1 MTHTRPDPAHRGL
14 RLTAAAIV
22 IGGLLAASPARA
34 AEPDAPTTAGEPPPR
49 GAKRLRL
56 PDPPA
61 GATVDELLTYVET
74 IADPALEPDS
84 KGRLR
89 FHRRKVAALTAAAA
103 DAILA
108 QLPADD
114 PRHARAVK
122 LKADAEAAARPPAAA
137 GDAGAERLLALRGEP
152 LELAG
157 PLLDGTPFDQASLA
171 GKVVLVDFW
180 ATWCGPC
187 VAEIPRVREVY
198 DRYHDRGFEVVGI
211 SLDEDAD
218 AVAGFVAKH
227 GIPWPI
233 IHDRRGDDGR
243 PSLADRYGITA
254 IPTMILVGR
263 DGRVASIEARGRR
276 LEELLAEAFPD
287 E

>member
-1 MTHTRPDPAHRGL
+1 MTFTRSGTAHRRP
-14 RLTAAAIV
+14 RLTAASIV
-22 IGGLLAASPARA
+22 IGGMLAAGVSLA
-34 AEPDAPTTAGEPPPR
+34 AEPDGPTTTTEAPNR
-49 GAKRLRL
+49 GSKRLRL
-56 PDPPA
+56 PAPPA
-61 GATVDELLTYVET
+61 GATVDELFAYIET
-74 IADPALEPDS
+74 IADPAIEPDS

-108 QLPADD
+108 QLPDDD

-122 LKADAEAAARPPAAA
+122 LKGDAEAAARPPAAA
-137 GDAGAERLLALRGEP
+137 GDAGAERRLALRGQP
-152 LELAG
+152 IELAG
-157 PLLDGTPFDQASLA
+157 ALLDGTPFDQASLA

-187 VAEIPRVREVY
+187 VAEIPRVRELY
-198 DRYHDRGFEVVGI
+198 DRYHDRGFDVVGI

-218 AVAGFVAKH
+218 DVAAFVGKH
-227 GIPWPI
+227 EIPWPI

-243 PSLADRYGITA
+243 PPLAERYGITA

-263 DGRVASIEARGRR
+263 DGLVVSIEARGRR

>member
-1 MTHTRPDPAHRGL
+1 MMFTRPGTAHRRP
-14 RLTAAAIV
+14 RLTAASIV
-22 IGGLLAASPARA
+22 IGGMLAAGVPLA
-34 AEPDAPTTAGEPPPR
+34 AEPDGPTTTIEPPNR
-49 GAKRLRL
+49 GSKRLRL

-61 GATVDELLTYVET
+61 GAPVDELFAYIET

-108 QLPADD
+108 QLPDDD

-122 LKADAEAAARPPAAA
+122 LKGDAEAAARPPAAA
-137 GDAGAERLLALRGEP
+137 GDAGAERRLALRGKP
-152 LELAG
+152 IELAG

-187 VAEIPRVREVY
+187 VAEIPRVRELY
-198 DRYHDRGFEVVGI
+198 DRYHDRGFDVVGI
-211 SLDEDAD
+211 SLDEDAED
-218 AVAGFVAKH
+218 VAAFVGKH
-227 GIPWPI
+227 EIPWPI

-243 PSLADRYGITA
+243 PPLAERYGITA
-254 IPTMILVGR
+254 IPTMFLVGR
-263 DGRVASIEARGRR
+263 DGLVVSIEARGRR